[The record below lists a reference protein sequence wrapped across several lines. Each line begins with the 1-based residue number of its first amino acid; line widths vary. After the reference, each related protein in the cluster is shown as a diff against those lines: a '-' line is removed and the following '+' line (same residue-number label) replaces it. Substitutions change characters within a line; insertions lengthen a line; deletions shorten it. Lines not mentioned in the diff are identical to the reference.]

1 MHLSVVPSRATH
13 QAALRVIRKKN
24 GAVFIGKYAKSGA
37 KVWSSH
43 MAKLIEPYKPEQ
55 AISTPVKVDIAWVFP
70 YPKNAPRGY
79 PGLIYREKRPDLDN
93 MEKGLLDLLV
103 EQEFIMDDSLVVAK
117 HTAKFDGREPM
128 ILIRITPLD
137 IAGASD
143 YLQSMC

>member
-24 GAVFIGKYAKSGA
+24 GGVFIGKYAKSGA
-37 KVWSSH
+37 KVWSSQ
-43 MAKLIEPYKPEQ
+43 MAELIRPYKPQE

-70 YPKNAPRGY
+70 YPKNAPKGY
-79 PGLIYREKRPDLDN
+79 ANLVYREKRPDLDN

-103 EQEFIMDDSLVVAK
+103 EQGFIMDDSLIVAK

-128 ILIRITPLD
+128 VIIRITRLD
-137 IAGASD
+137 IESAPH
-143 YLQSMC
+143 YLRLFC